1 MEHQRILYLLNE
13 AKDSRFTKRK
23 WNTVNDQSKTNHDVG
38 FKDL

>member
-13 AKDSRFTKRK
+13 AKDSRFAKRK